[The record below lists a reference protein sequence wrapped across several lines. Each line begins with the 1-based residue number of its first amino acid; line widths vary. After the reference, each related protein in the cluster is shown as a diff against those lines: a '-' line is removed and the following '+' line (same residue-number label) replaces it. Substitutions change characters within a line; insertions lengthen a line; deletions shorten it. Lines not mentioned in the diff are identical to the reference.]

1 MWNDFFITGRSGFH
15 FHNTYIETVV
25 ENGFVGMILLG
36 LVLYG
41 TLLGHLRSVLMRRSD
56 PQGVILFAICA
67 LFVVRSFVEIDIIFP
82 YQIGSFLLYF
92 AAGKL
97 CLPVKAA
104 RNGET
109 HPAIGMRLQTRP

>member
-1 MWNDFFITGRSGFH
+1 M
-15 FHNTYIETVV
+15 V
-25 ENGFVGMILLG
+25 ENGFVGMFLLG
-36 LVLYG
+36 TVLYG
-41 TLLGHLRSVLMRRSD
+41 TLIGHLRSVLMRQSD

-97 CLPVKAA
+97 CLPAKVAQ
-104 RNGET
+104 GGDT
-109 HPAIGMRLQTRP
+109 HPAIGMRLQTRA